1 MSKSYLHEAF
11 QAMRD
16 LEEDVFNITDKGI
29 AELKDFRDADDQIDE
44 ISIID
49 PEFIED
55 DVEVEEPEYDG
66 KVILD
71 CCACHEK
78 LFKAPE
84 EVILTDDETKANIE
98 EECPV
103 CHSTNGYKVIG
114 VVAPYSSDDAVDV
127 TVDGEEDPDLDIEI
141 EDDEDSETDREIED
155 DEPLTEAKGKL
166 SREEVIRRLR
176 NVGVDID
183 EEHLNEARVPMSRI
197 HRRIKKKSNVDESFD
212 KVEIETG
219 TDKIKIES
227 EPKDTEI
234 SSEETIQPVPDD
246 MKADI
251 EAQSSTDEEDIDIDE
266 MDTDTFD
273 DLGESYLKEVYANVK
288 SYKTTSV
295 EATNEGMK
303 LDGVITFNSG
313 NKKNTSFIFESHT
326 STKSGKL
333 KFLGSNQQI
342 LEGKKIFTLAGTLNK
357 KNLICESLTYNYR
370 TIGNNGK
377 PTRLYGTVK
386 RSK

>member
-44 ISIID
+44 ISIVD
-49 PEFIED
+49 PEFVED
-55 DVEVEEPEYDG
+55 DIEVEEPEYNG

-71 CCACHEK
+71 CCACHQK
-78 LFKAPE
+78 SFKAPE
-84 EVILTDDETKANIE
+84 EVILTEDGTKANIE
-98 EECPV
+98 EECPI

-114 VVAPYSSDDAVDV
+114 VVAPYGSEDIDVKVDDNED
-127 TVDGEEDPDLDIEI
+127 EDPDLDIEI
-141 EDDEDSETDREIED
+141 EN
-155 DEPLTEAKGKL
+155 DEPLTEAKEKL

-176 NVGVDID
+176 SVGVDID
-183 EEHLNEARVPMSRI
+183 EDHLNEARVPMSRI
-197 HRRIKKKSNVDESFD
+197 HRRTKKKSDIDESFD

-227 EPKDTEI
+227 EPKSTVTD
-234 SSEETIQPVPDD
+234 SVETIQPVPDD
-246 MKADI
+246 MKAEI
-251 EAQSSTDEEDIDIDE
+251 EAQSSTEEDDIDIDE

-273 DLGESYLKEVYANVK
+273 DLGESYLKEVYSNVK
-288 SYKTTSV
+288 SYKTTSI
-295 EATNEGMK
+295 EATNQGMK
-303 LDGVITFNSG
+303 LEGVITFNSG
-313 NKKNTSFIFESHT
+313 NKKNTSFLFESHT

-333 KFLGSNQQI
+333 KFLGSNEQI
-342 LEGKKIFTLAGTLNK
+342 LEGKKIFTLSGSLNN

-370 TIGNNGK
+370 TKGTNGK
-377 PTRLYGTVK
+377 PVRLYGTVK